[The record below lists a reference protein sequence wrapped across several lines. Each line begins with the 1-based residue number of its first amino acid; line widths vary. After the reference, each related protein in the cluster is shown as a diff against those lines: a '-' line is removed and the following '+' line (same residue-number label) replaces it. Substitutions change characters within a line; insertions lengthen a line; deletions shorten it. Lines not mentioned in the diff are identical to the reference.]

1 MSDDLK
7 PLVNKLEKLFRET
20 LVEPVADPLCSN
32 CDGSGKVTSG
42 SDDGLTVG
50 CACLTHAQGR
60 HLASKSR
67 LQNLLLNNA
76 ARIIRALKA

>member
-20 LVEPVADPLCSN
+20 LVEPVADPLCTTCGGTGN
-32 CDGSGKVTSG
+32 IHHETTPP
-42 SDDGLTVG
+42 DDCP

-60 HLASKSR
+60 HLSAKSQ
-67 LQNLLLNNA
+67 LQNLFLNNA